1 MLNRLIKILNTD
13 SIHRKLIVIIPTII
27 LLSGIIMSSYGW
39 FLMNIIGNDSAT
51 LNVVKAADLKLS
63 YVDGS
68 ALNEQNV
75 YPNWQGTK
83 TFTVT
88 NTGDAAVTYKI
99 AWRELN
105 NEFYY
110 RQYLVYSASST
121 NGGGNLIETQ
131 IPDSGSH
138 ILIMGNVSIAP
149 GVTQAYTITFQYK
162 DSAGNQNA
170 DQAKT
175 LGGRIE
181 ILDGNSST
189 NTPSLTTGN
198 TPQMSVG
205 QIVQNVTLEE
215 IMQEYYPVNSI
226 YTSFSN
232 TNPSDLFGGTWVSFG
247 QGKTLVGVDP
257 EDAAYSTSNLTG
269 GSKTHLHTTQE
280 HTLTTDE
287 IPSHVHTI
295 AAQTISGGNHNHSM
309 GGLWSGGSGG
319 KISLYIKSS
328 GRNSISHN
336 TESNPN
342 YAPEYYRG
350 SHGHTLPESTT
361 SANTTTESA
370 HDHGDTTTA
379 SSMQPY
385 VTVYMW
391 KRTA

>member
-68 ALNEQNV
+68 ALNGQNV

-121 NGGGNLIETQ
+121 NGGGNLAETQ

-189 NTPSLTTGN
+189 SNPSLTTGS
-198 TPQMSVG
+198 TPQMSAG
-205 QIVQNVTLEE
+205 QIVQNVTVEE
-215 IMQEYYPVNSI
+215 VMLEYYPVNSV

-257 EDAAYSTSNLTG
+257 EDAAYSTSNLTA
-269 GSKTHLHTTQE
+269 GSKIHKHRTQE

-287 IPSHVHTI
+287 MPSHIHTV
-295 AAQTISGGNHNHSM
+295 AAQGISGGSHAHSM
-309 GGLWSGGSGG
+309 QKIFSNGSGNDG
-319 KISLYIKSS
+319 S
-328 GRNSISHN
+328 GYVYQDSRNN
-336 TESNPN
+336 KVYYTESN
-342 YAPEYYRG
+342 A
-350 SHGHTLPESTT
+350 SHGHTLPQSTT
-361 SANTTTESA
+361 SVNTTTESA